1 MRRCGQK
8 WIQRQFRGE
17 TQPSKH
23 RFRPSEQVRPT
34 FWQVTQV
41 KSAVV
46 STCLE
51 LVILFLN
58 LMPYAVPF
66 FDVLFILNLS
76 GR

>member
-1 MRRCGQK
+1 MK
-8 WIQRQFRGE
+8 KALE
-17 TQPSKH
+17 TPLQAL
-23 RFRPSEQVRPT
+23 REDQPT